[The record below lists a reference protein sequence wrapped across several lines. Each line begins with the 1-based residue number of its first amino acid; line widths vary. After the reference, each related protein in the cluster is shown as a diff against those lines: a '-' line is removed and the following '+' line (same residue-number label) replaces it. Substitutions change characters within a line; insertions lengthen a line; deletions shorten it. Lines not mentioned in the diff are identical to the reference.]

1 MIRESKRLVVRLSKK
16 GIGYHCWI
24 KSPISKEGT
33 FLVEED
39 ERWGETAIGSIYFLH
54 NSVRIDNYD
63 LIDDIIRATILQR
76 SRDIKMEKLLI

>member
-1 MIRESKRLVVRLSKK
+1 MVTESKKLVVRLSKK

-24 KSPISKEGT
+24 KSPILKEGT

-39 ERWGETAIGSIYFLH
+39 EKVGEAVIGSIYFLH

-63 LIDDIIRATILQR
+63 LIDDIIKATVLQR
-76 SRDIKMEKLLI
+76 SRDIKIKKLLI